1 MSRAQSVEIRDENTE
16 YVVEVEIHVGFS
28 RRCSISP
35 SPLTTLP
42 ARHPD
47 QLWSLNLYDHLLSPV
62 IGANTDPVIMNR
74 LPFLVRLPE
83 GSRRLESAVSKT
95 ALPKNTGHHTL

>member
-28 RRCSISP
+28 RRCSIS
-35 SPLTTLP
+35 TLP

-47 QLWSLNLYDHLLSPV
+47 QLWSLNLYNHFLSPV

-83 GSRRLESAVSKT
+83 GSRRLESAVSTT